1 MLNNTAPD
9 PFKGKPPTNPNNT
22 MRKTFTSN
30 PPGYNQTTKFSSM
43 HRDSNAS
50 NGLFLGSPFSMTQ
63 AGPGSY
69 PGIDKSTLTPA
80 APSKTRA
87 QTLNRRVRDCRP
99 LVGPA
104 ATLSLH
110 GADRLL
116 MKEEAPSP
124 GNPFPST
131 FAEAKEKKGY
141 CTSVFAS
148 EASRFLPTRVLGS
161 GLERGEKRESGS
173 ERRGPGRHA
182 NAYYKNYSLSVP
194 RAYSVTS
201 LTYF

>member
-1 MLNNTAPD
+1 
-9 PFKGKPPTNPNNT
+9 
-22 MRKTFTSN
+22 
-30 PPGYNQTTKFSSM
+30 M
-43 HRDSNAS
+43 HRDSNSS

-80 APSKTRA
+80 GPSKTRP
-87 QTLNRRVRDCRP
+87 QTWNRRVRDCRSMT
-99 LVGPA
+99 GPM

-131 FAEAKEKKGY
+131 FAAAKDKKGY
-141 CTSVFAS
+141 CTSAFAS
-148 EASRFLPTRVLGS
+148 EASR
-161 GLERGEKRESGS
+161 
-173 ERRGPGRHA
+173 
-182 NAYYKNYSLSVP
+182 
-194 RAYSVTS
+194 
-201 LTYF
+201 

>member
-1 MLNNTAPD
+1 MPSPNDTLSYSQSMPGLLPSSTTGPGAATH
-9 PFKGKPPTNPNNT
+9 GKPPTGP

-30 PPGYNQTTKFSSM
+30 PEGYNQTTRFSSM
-43 HRDSNAS
+43 HRDSNSS

-80 APSKTRA
+80 GPSKTRP

-99 LVGPA
+99 MVGPS

-116 MKEEAPSP
+116 MKEEAP
-124 GNPFPST
+124 
-131 FAEAKEKKGY
+131 
-141 CTSVFAS
+141 
-148 EASRFLPTRVLGS
+148 R
-161 GLERGEKRESGS
+161 
-173 ERRGPGRHA
+173 
-182 NAYYKNYSLSVP
+182 
-194 RAYSVTS
+194 
-201 LTYF
+201 